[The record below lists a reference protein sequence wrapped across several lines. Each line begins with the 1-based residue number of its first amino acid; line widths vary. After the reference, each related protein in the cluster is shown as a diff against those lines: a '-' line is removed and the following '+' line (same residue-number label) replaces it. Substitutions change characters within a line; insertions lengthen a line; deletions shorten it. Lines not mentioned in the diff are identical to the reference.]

1 MFRAELSYEPR
12 VDFFADDMGR
22 RFNFIHV
29 SRPKTKKLVIH
40 FTAFFGD
47 WGERKEYRENY
58 QGYFHRLKMLKDVT
72 DYGFLF
78 LCDQF
83 GVEKNGTYYTG
94 EKGDFFV
101 ERAVINIIQQAL
113 LRDGISEENVI
124 TIGSSSGATAA
135 LKFGLIFGVRG
146 IVAICPHID
155 LDTSAALQGR
165 SAHVAFIV
173 PDGDPLSSLNRAY
186 TRQVS
191 NAVAD
196 RDVTRHPLPRV
207 FMQTCTDDHGVYSE
221 QVVPFVDLWHKKGGL
236 VDLDVRSFGGHTS
249 EYATKAVILDVLQ
262 KLFSGDKVDTRDYAT
277 RRRYRAESRRS
288 FYSKLIDISKALGV
302 HRKRP

>member
-1 MFRAELSYEPR
+1 MLDAEPSYEPR
-12 VDFFADDMGR
+12 VDFLADDVGR
-22 RFNFIHV
+22 RFNFIHI
-29 SRPKTKKLVIH
+29 SRPRTKKLVIH

-72 DYGFLF
+72 GYGFLF

-101 ERAVINIIQQAL
+101 ERAVIDIIQQAL
-113 LRDGISEENVI
+113 VRDGIGGEDVI

-155 LDTSAALQGR
+155 LDTCAALQGR
-165 SAHVAFIV
+165 GAHVAFIV
-173 PDGDPLSSLNRAY
+173 PDGDPLSSSNQAY
-186 TRQVS
+186 TRQIS

-196 RDVTRHPLPRV
+196 RDVARYPLPRV
-207 FMQTCTDDHGVYSE
+207 FVQTCADDHGVYSE
-221 QVVPFVDLWHKKGGL
+221 QVIPFVDLWRKKGGQ
-236 VDLDVRSFGGHTS
+236 VDLDVRPFGGHTS
-249 EYATKAVILDVLQ
+249 DYATKAVIVDVLQ
-262 KLFSGDKVDTRDYAT
+262 KQYSEKRIDTKHYATWRKYRPERNRSLRSIVVDT
-277 RRRYRAESRRS
+277 
-288 FYSKLIDISKALGV
+288 LKAV
-302 HRKRP
+302 NVSRKRP